1 MAQGNKP
8 PKSEVKRDA
17 HGRVVAGT
25 PNPSGVSKER
35 AACKR
40 LFEEDAEKYRKRLN
54 DFVEQDDDKWLAF
67 EATKTAL
74 AYAIGKPNVVVT
86 GEGGGPLKLD
96 VSSGLAD
103 FITQLGGE

>member
-1 MAQGNKP
+1 MAQGSKP
-8 PKSEVKRDA
+8 TKSEVKRDA
-17 HGRVVAGT
+17 HGRVVSGT

-54 DFVEQDDDKWLAF
+54 EFVDQNDDRWLAF

-86 GEGGGPLKLD
+86 GGDGEPLKID
-96 VSSGLAD
+96 VSAGL
-103 FITQLGGE
+103 FEFLKRLS